1 VFRSEAVRIVLTPIR
16 APNANAFCERWVG
29 TVRAEC
35 LDWTLIL
42 GRRHLE
48 RVLGAYIGHYNQARP
63 HRGLDLRTP
72 TGRALPAVGDLRTG
86 DVRRRDVLGG
96 LIHEYG
102 VAA

>member
-1 VFRSEAVRIVLTPIR
+1 MTPRFLIHDRDTKFTRSFDEVFRSQGTRILLTPIR

-48 RVLGAYIGHYNQARP
+48 RSFETMRSASTGTALTEGWVSGR
-63 HRGLDLRTP
+63 R
-72 TGRALPAVGDLRTG
+72 TGRRFHCGR
-86 DVRRRDVLGG
+86 
-96 LIHEYG
+96 
-102 VAA
+102 